1 MLEVKLNYLQV
12 YSYLLLFLSVQFLV
26 FNSKKF
32 QQIIYS
38 TLTSLNIEYVTKI
51 ILLFFDQKM
60 INFQLLLL
68 WNSILSE
75 RIKLLNYVLKLSPL
89 PKDKKGTSDTRVKNS
104 ALENNLL

>member
-1 MLEVKLNYLQV
+1 
-12 YSYLLLFLSVQFLV
+12 
-26 FNSKKF
+26 
-32 QQIIYS
+32 
-38 TLTSLNIEYVTKI
+38 
-51 ILLFFDQKM
+51 M

>member
-60 INFQLLLL
+60 INFQLLL

>member
-38 TLTSLNIEYVTKI
+38 TLTSLNIEYITKI

-68 WNSILSE
+68 WISILSE

>member
-38 TLTSLNIEYVTKI
+38 TLTSLNIEYITKI

-68 WNSILSE
+68 NSILSE

>member
-38 TLTSLNIEYVTKI
+38 TLTSLNIEYITKI

-60 INFQLLLL
+60 INFQLLL